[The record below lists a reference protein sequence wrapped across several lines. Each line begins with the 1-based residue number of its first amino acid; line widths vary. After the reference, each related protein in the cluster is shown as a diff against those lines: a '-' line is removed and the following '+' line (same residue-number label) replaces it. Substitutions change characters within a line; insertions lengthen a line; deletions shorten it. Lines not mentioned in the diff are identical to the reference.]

1 MKSCHVHWSAYHLHK
16 WDVLII
22 DFVFLPDI
30 VEAIDE
36 LFYILLFIILI
47 LRKYYTIS
55 VGSKEFNKWNYTHF
69 NITINRIRRA
79 VFQKSCM
86 RNRGFT

>member
-55 VGSKEFNKWNYTHF
+55 VGSKETRF
-69 NITINRIRRA
+69 NITITRIRRA